1 MPGAAEPH
9 GAGGG
14 DGVGTGRPELQPGSL
29 SRVGGRRKC
38 KKHERAR
45 GEARGRRGRRGAAE
59 RRGRAERGR
68 DGQLAGLRAAG
79 EWAGS
84 SRRAASRASALPDS
98 PPPSPSSRPAAPRL
112 LITWRLSPA
121 PRIPGVGNGRGV
133 TVTQAAG
140 GSVPELAR
148 AAFCRS
154 PSGGRSGA
162 SPAPRSSS
170 STVAGRAPRTLLLY

>member
-1 MPGAAEPH
+1 MGSWR
-9 GAGGG
+9 GC
-14 DGVGTGRPELQPGSL
+14 GRQGS
-29 SRVGGRRKC
+29 GRG
-38 KKHERAR
+38 AR
-45 GEARGRRGRRGAAE
+45 G
-59 RRGRAERGR
+59 
-68 DGQLAGLRAAG
+68 GQPHAPPPCLT
-79 EWAGS
+79 
-84 SRRAASRASALPDS
+84 P

-162 SPAPRSSS
+162 SPAPRRSS